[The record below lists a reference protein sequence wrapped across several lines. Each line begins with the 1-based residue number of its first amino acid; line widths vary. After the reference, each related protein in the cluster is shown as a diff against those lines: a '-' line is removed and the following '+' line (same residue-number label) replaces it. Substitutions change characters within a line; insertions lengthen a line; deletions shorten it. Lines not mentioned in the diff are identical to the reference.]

1 MRRQSMQES
10 ECLYLIALKSFLKNL
25 DASLDFFFHNTYHN
39 YSDLRF
45 PSKHL
50 INTYYRPGTVLSAEN
65 KDE

>member
-39 YSDLRF
+39 YSDLLF
-45 PSKHL
+45 PPKHL
-50 INTYYRPGTVLSAEN
+50 INTYYMPGTVLSAEN